1 MASPCSASSFGST
14 FSPSGP
20 PRRTPSSQVRWLSP
34 TWSRWTSEGFTSS
47 SRANL
52 RWKPIATL
60 HRPTALCPAWSR
72 ARVTMPTGLVKSMIQ
87 ASGLVRRTRSAMSR
101 TTGTVRSALARPPAP
116 VVSWPMQPHSSGQVS
131 SLFRAACPPTRSW
144 RRTASAPATPA
155 SRSVVVVIFPG
166 VVLLGEDPPGQA
178 ADQFEPVG
186 RRVDEHQLLDRQRV
200 PQPGEAVDQFRGVGG
215 PATNYCELH
224 CQPFTPVS
232 VTPSTNA
239 F

>member
-87 ASGLVRRTRSAMSR
+87 ASGLVRRTRSAMSS
-101 TTGTVRSALARPPAP
+101 TTGTVRSALARPCGAGGLLADAAALQRPGLVLVPRGLSADAQLEEDG
-116 VVSWPMQPHSSGQVS
+116 VGAGHARVQVGGGGD
-131 SLFRAACPPTRSW
+131 L
-144 RRTASAPATPA
+144 
-155 SRSVVVVIFPG
+155 PG